1 MLAAA
6 MSATL
11 SALTLFSRAEAL
23 FPFDDAT
30 KALKSALCFVIA
42 AANSSLAAE
51 SAASMSVCL
60 MELGEGGL
68 EAMEANVSIPLTPSF
83 PPSMVFVLVKT
94 SRIEGPG

>member
-1 MLAAA
+1 
-6 MSATL
+6 
-11 SALTLFSRAEAL
+11 
-23 FPFDDAT
+23 
-30 KALKSALCFVIA
+30 
-42 AANSSLAAE
+42 
-51 SAASMSVCL
+51 